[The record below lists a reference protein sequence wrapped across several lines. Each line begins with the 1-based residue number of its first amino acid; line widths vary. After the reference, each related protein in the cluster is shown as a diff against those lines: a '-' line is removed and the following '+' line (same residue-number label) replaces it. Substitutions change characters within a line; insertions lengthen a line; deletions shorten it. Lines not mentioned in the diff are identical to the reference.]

1 MKLRIMVTGKNRRIA
16 SDICEHLQSD
26 RDYPTIK
33 CPATKSALLEMVLSE
48 MPHVIIICCG
58 GESKDTVKVF
68 DILKEATKGGFTR
81 IMVVA
86 NEEDRK
92 IFIGE
97 TMLERMFFID
107 RPVSLTSLYW
117 KIEEFEKAFE
127 AYEEKELSTIT
138 EYVNENAKETFERKH
153 ILVVDDDP
161 EQLAMIKEHLKE
173 FYEVTLVNS
182 GKNVLR
188 MLERYKIDLI
198 LLDYIMPEMDG
209 PAVLGIIRSYP
220 EYAEIP
226 IVFLTGVSERE
237 TVTKTL
243 VELKPKGYVLKPAK
257 KSEIVAKI
265 IDVLG

>member
-16 SDICEHLQSD
+16 GDICEHLRCD

-33 CPATKSALLEMVLSE
+33 CPATKSALLEMVLS
-48 MPHVIIICCG
+48 
-58 GESKDTVKVF
+58 
-68 DILKEATKGGFTR
+68 
-81 IMVVA
+81 VVA

-92 IFIGE
+92 IFINE
-97 TMLERMFFID
+97 TALERMFFID

-127 AYEEKELSTIT
+127 AYEEKELSNIT
-138 EYVNENAKETFERKH
+138 EYVNEKAKETFERKH

-161 EQLAMIKEHLKE
+161 EQLAMIKEHLRE

-188 MLERYKIDLI
+188 MLERYKVDLI
-198 LLDYIMPEMDG
+198 LLDYLMPEMDG
-209 PAVLGIIRSYP
+209 PAVLGVIRSHP

-226 IVFLTGVSERE
+226 IVFLTGVSEKE
-237 TVTKTL
+237 TVMKTL
-243 VELKPKGYVLKPAK
+243 VELKPKG
-257 KSEIVAKI
+257 
-265 IDVLG
+265 